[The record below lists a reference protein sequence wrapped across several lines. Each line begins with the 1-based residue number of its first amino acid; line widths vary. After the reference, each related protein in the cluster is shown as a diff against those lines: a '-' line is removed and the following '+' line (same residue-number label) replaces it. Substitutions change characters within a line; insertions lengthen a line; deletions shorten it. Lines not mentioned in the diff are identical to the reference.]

1 MKNARTLIMLA
12 VTVALVASGC
22 AMLQGGPSDEETLC
36 KLLETYTTAMQAG
49 DVDTLIPLYSTSYE
63 TERGDYEESM
73 ERMRQFVPRFAEWDV
88 DMSAEAAE
96 VKVDGDTASVGPINF
111 ESERGA
117 WSTTLLTTKEED
129 GCWRITGT
137 EWQRG
142 DE

>member
-1 MKNARTLIMLA
+1 MRNARTLIMLA

-22 AMLQGGPSDEETLC
+22 AMLQGGPSDEEALH
-36 KLLETYTTAMQAG
+36 KLLETYTTSMQAG
-49 DVDTLIPLYSTSYE
+49 DVETLIPLYSTSYE

-73 ERMRQFVPRFAEWDV
+73 ERMRQFVPRFADWDV
-88 DMSAEAAE
+88 DMSTEAAE
-96 VKVDGDTASVGPINF
+96 VKVDGDTASVGPIDF
-111 ESERGA
+111 ESERGE

>member
-1 MKNARTLIMLA
+1 LKKARTLIVLA
-12 VTVALVASGC
+12 ASVALVASGC
-22 AMLQGGPSDEETLC
+22 AMLQGGPSDEEALR
-36 KLLETYTTAMQAG
+36 KLLETYTTSMQAG

-88 DMSAEAAE
+88 DMSAEGAE

-117 WSTTLLTTKEED
+117 WSTTLLTTKEDD

-142 DE
+142 ED